1 MSFTVDLDG
10 PSFQQAV
17 ARIRLVTKD
26 LTELMTVL
34 AGRVVRIVDRR
45 FQKSGPRW
53 VPLSERT
60 LERRRAGSSKPLL
73 DTGRLR
79 ASVVGRGEG
88 SLYAVDSQ
96 SLTIGSDLVYAAI
109 QQYGWPAGG
118 KHPPPTIPAR
128 PYIPTEAEILAELTP
143 VVDRYLQEKLK

>member
-17 ARIRLVTKD
+17 ARIRLVTTD

-34 AGRVVRIVDRR
+34 AGRVVRIVDRK
-45 FQKSGPRW
+45 FQKSGPGW

-60 LERRRAGSSKPLL
+60 LKQRRAGSSKPLL

-79 ASVVGRGEG
+79 ASAVGRGEG

-96 SLTIGSDLVYAAI
+96 SLTVGTNLGYAATH
-109 QQYGWPAGG
+109 QFGRGR
-118 KHPPPTIPAR
+118 IPAR